1 MLNDGYRR
9 FDPLTLESG
18 GTLLKLKKVE
28 ELRQSK
34 MAKMELSAADLK
46 FESLAVHAGVRP
58 DPLTGAVMTPI
69 YQTSTYAQE
78 DVGQHRGY
86 EYSRTDNPT
95 RTALQEAL
103 AALEGGN
110 FALAFASGM
119 AATDMALR
127 LVGPGEHVICGDD
140 VYGGTYR
147 LFDKVLARYGI
158 DFSYVDTTDAE
169 AVRRAMRAETRL
181 IWLETPTN
189 PYLRLSDIAA
199 LAAIAHEAG
208 AWLAV
213 DNTFATPALQQPL
226 ALGAD
231 FVVHSTT
238 KYLGG
243 HSDVVGGA
251 IVLNDQALYEELKF
265 LQNAAGAVPGPQDC
279 FLVLRG
285 IKTLALR
292 MERHSANALKVAQFL
307 ADHSAVAQVYYPGL
321 EDHGQWPLAQRQM
334 RAPGGMV
341 SFVLKLG
348 EAGARAVARHTRL
361 FTLAESLGGVES
373 LIELPAPMTH
383 ASVADSPL
391 AVDPG
396 LVRLSV
402 GIEHVDDL
410 IADLAQALRAAQT
423 GE

>member
-1 MLNDGYRR
+1 MSE
-9 FDPLTLESG
+9 TESNES
-18 GTLLKLKKVE
+18 TA
-28 ELRQSK
+28 RQPNP
-34 MAKMELSAADLK
+34 ESAVPSSQPPVSSLQSPVPNLK
-46 FESLAVHAGVRP
+46 FESLAVHAGVETEAQ
-58 DPLTGAVMTPI
+58 TGAVMTPI
-69 YQTSTYAQE
+69 YQTSTYAQD
-78 DVGQHRGY
+78 DVGVHRGY

-95 RTALQEAL
+95 RSALQAAL
-103 AALEGGN
+103 AALEGGKY
-110 FALAFASGM
+110 ALAFASGM
-119 AATDMALR
+119 AATDTLLR
-127 LVGPGEHVICGDD
+127 LVQAGEHVICGDD

-147 LFDKVLARYGI
+147 LFDKVLADYGI
-158 DFSYVDTTDAE
+158 DFSFVDTGDLQAVHE
-169 AVRRAMRAETRL
+169 ALRPETRL

-189 PYLRLSDIAA
+189 PLLRLSDIRMVAD
-199 LAAIAHEAG
+199 LAHDAG

-213 DNTFATPALQQPL
+213 DNTFASPALQQPL

-251 IVLNDQALYEELKF
+251 IVLNDDAAYERLKF
-265 LQNAAGAVPGPQDC
+265 LQNAIGAVPGPQDC

-292 MERHSANALKVAQFL
+292 MERHSMNAMRVAQFL
-307 ADHSAVAQVYYPGL
+307 AQHQAVEEVIYPGL
-321 EDHGQWPLAQRQM
+321 DSYPQRALAQRQM
-334 RAPGGMV
+334 RGPGGMV
-341 SFVLKLG
+341 SFVMKGG
-348 EAGARAVARHTRL
+348 EAAARIVARETRL

-391 AVDPG
+391 AIDPG

-402 GIEHVDDL
+402 GIEHVEDL
-410 IADLAQALRAAQT
+410 VEDLRRALEKVGA
-423 GE
+423 

>member
-1 MLNDGYRR
+1 MTDSHSPQTG
-9 FDPLTLESG
+9 
-18 GTLLKLKKVE
+18 K
-28 ELRQSK
+28 QS
-34 MAKMELSAADLK
+34 LSSDLH
-46 FESLAVHAGVRP
+46 FESLTIHAGVEP
-58 DPLTGAVMTPI
+58 DPQTGAVMTPI
-69 YQTSTYAQE
+69 YQTSTYAQD
-78 DVGQHRGY
+78 DVGRHRGY

-95 RTALQEAL
+95 RSALQAAL
-103 AALEGGN
+103 ATLEGGQY
-110 FALAFASGM
+110 ALAFASGM
-119 AATDMALR
+119 AATDTLLR
-127 LVGPGEHVICGDD
+127 LVAAGEHVICGDD

-147 LFDKVLARYGI
+147 LFHNVLRAYGI
-158 DFSYVDTTDAE
+158 DFSFVNTSDVQ
-169 AVRRAMRAETRL
+169 AVRQAMRPETRL

-189 PYLRLSDIAA
+189 PMLRLSDIRQVAGV
-199 LAAIAHEAG
+199 AHEAG

-213 DNTFATPALQQPL
+213 DNTFASPALQRPL
-226 ALGAD
+226 GLGAD

-251 IVLNDQALYEELKF
+251 IVIDDQEAYERLKF
-265 LQNAAGAVPGPQDC
+265 LQNAIGAVPGPQDC

-292 MERHSANALKVAQFL
+292 MERHCFNALRVAQFL
-307 ADHSAVAQVYYPGL
+307 SDHPAVDNVIYPGL
-321 EDHGQWPLAQRQM
+321 ESHPQHALGKAQM
-334 RAPGGMV
+334 LGPGGMI
-341 SFVLKLG
+341 SFVLAGG
-348 EAGARAVARHTRL
+348 EKAARAVTRKTRL

-402 GIEHVDDL
+402 GIEHVEDL
-410 IADLAQALRAAQT
+410 IADLAQALS
-423 GE
+423 